1 MAFHG
6 KNPREPVPEV
16 ETTVW
21 ACTNEDC
28 AGWMRDD
35 FSFEEEPT
43 CPMCHSEMQKETR
56 VLPEIK

>member
-6 KNPREPVPEV
+6 KNREPIPEV

-21 ACTNEDC
+21 VCSNEKC
-28 AGWMRDD
+28 SGWMRDN
-35 FSFEEEPT
+35 FSFEKEPT
-43 CPMCHSEMQKETR
+43 CPMCQSTMEKETR

>member
-6 KNPREPVPEV
+6 KNREPVQEV
-16 ETTVW
+16 DTTVW
-21 ACTNEDC
+21 ACTNDDC

-43 CPMCHSEMQKETR
+43 CPMCQSTMEKETR